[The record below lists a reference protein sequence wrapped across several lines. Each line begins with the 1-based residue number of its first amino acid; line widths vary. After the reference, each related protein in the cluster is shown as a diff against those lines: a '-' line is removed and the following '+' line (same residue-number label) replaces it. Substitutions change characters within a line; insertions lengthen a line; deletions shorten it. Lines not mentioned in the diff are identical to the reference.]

1 MPTVTDH
8 IDKSV
13 LSQSG
18 ESLKL
23 IANFGNGVDN
33 IDVATAVQRGITVT
47 NTPGV
52 LTEDTA
58 DMTMALILA
67 VPRRLAEGAQVLIGD
82 REWGGWSPTWM
93 LGHRIW
99 GKRLGIV
106 GMGRIGQAVAR
117 RAQAFGLKIHYH
129 DRRRVAPEIEEE
141 LHATYWES
149 LDQMLAR
156 MDIISINCP
165 HTPATYH
172 LLSARRLKLI
182 RPEAYIVNTARGEVI
197 DENALARLIES
208 RRDRRRR
215 PRRVRA
221 RAGGEPEARQAG
233 ARRQGRAAAASRLG
247 HGRRPRRHGREGHR
261 QHQDLPRRSSPAGPR
276 PAVDVVSS
284 NVVMDLACRS
294 TERCRML
301 HILPRRFCASRAAS
315 LRVSSL
321 PSRRARRRIRQ
332 ITPAEALGA
341 ASQGVLAHDGMVVAQ
356 EARAARI
363 GVDILA
369 KGRQCGGCRGRGRL
383 SRWPSAIRAP
393 AISAAAASW

>member
-1 MPTVTDH
+1 MPQGKKLLVVVTRRLPDSVEMRMRELFDARLNPDDTPMSQAQLVEAAKTADVIVPTVTDH
-8 IDKSV
+8 IDRSV

-18 ESLKL
+18 ERLRL

-33 IDVATAVQRGITVT
+33 IDVATALQRGITVT

-67 VPRRLAEGAQVLIGD
+67 VPRRLAEGAQVLTGD
-82 REWGGWSPTWM
+82 KDWTGWTPTWM

-129 DRRRVAPEIEEE
+129 NRRRVAPHIEDE

-149 LDQMLAR
+149 LDQMLMR

-197 DENALARLIES
+197 DENALARLIEAGAIAGAGL
-208 RRDRRRR
+208 DVFEHE
-215 PRRVRA
+215 PAVNPKLVKLA
-221 RAGGEPEARQAG
+221 RAGKVVLLPHLGSATLEGRIDMGEKVIINIKTFMD
-233 ARRQGRAAAASRLG
+233 
-247 HGRRPRRHGREGHR
+247 GHR
-261 QHQDLPRRSSPAGPR
+261 PPD
-276 PAVDVVSS
+276 
-284 NVVMDLACRS
+284 
-294 TERCRML
+294 
-301 HILPRRFCASRAAS
+301 
-315 LRVSSL
+315 RVL
-321 PSRRARRRIRQ
+321 PSM
-332 ITPAEALGA
+332 L
-341 ASQGVLAHDGMVVAQ
+341 
-356 EARAARI
+356 
-363 GVDILA
+363 
-369 KGRQCGGCRGRGRL
+369 
-383 SRWPSAIRAP
+383 
-393 AISAAAASW
+393 